1 MTIKRQAKGWLM
13 ELLRKNH
20 IGFMGCRGYGFQIL
34 SFCSLSYISN
44 ISNSFKVKHLC
55 YMKCNLESYFIF
67 HAM

>member
-1 MTIKRQAKGWLM
+1 MTTKRQAKGWLM

-44 ISNSFKVKHLC
+44 ISVKYYVDFLC
-55 YMKCNLESYFIF
+55 PLHFSS
-67 HAM
+67 